1 VTSGEDFEAARA
13 DGGLGAILWRGVVLN
28 TRDEILQRA
37 LDGMQVAKQGAA
49 RLADI
54 ADIPHDRRDAFCTDA
69 KNIINFAHTRTIMR
83 TQVKISRATERKF
96 KKIEAA
102 VVALRGALGSLTKEE
117 KRCFETELWGVRRHL
132 DPERW
137 PFPGLNEKAAVNAF
151 HASSKVSA
159 YELRALAFASASLV
173 NKDPNRRGKRGRRA
187 DPALLRLVSALW
199 RCAREHGG
207 ELSANSKENKA
218 SGTMFKALEEL
229 RPYFAKMPYGA
240 GLIPSGLPVRTIVD
254 VVTKLKKGTQS

>member
-1 VTSGEDFEAARA
+1 
-13 DGGLGAILWRGVVLN
+13 VLN

-37 LDGMQVAKQGAA
+37 LDARRVAKQGAA

-69 KNIINFAHTRTIMR
+69 KNIIDFAHTRTIMR

-117 KRCFETELWGVRRHL
+117 KRCFETELWGVRRYL

-137 PFPGLNEKAAVNAF
+137 PFPGLNEKAAVNAL
-151 HASSKVSA
+151 HASGKVSA

-187 DPALLRLVSALW
+187 DPALLRLISALW
-199 RCAREHGG
+199 RCAKEQAG
-207 ELSANSKENKA
+207 SYPPAPKKINPAAPCSKLLK
-218 SGTMFKALEEL
+218 SCVPIL
-229 RPYFAKMPYGA
+229 RKCPMARGSFRPCCQCGQ
-240 GLIPSGLPVRTIVD
+240 LWTL
-254 VVTKLKKGTQS
+254 